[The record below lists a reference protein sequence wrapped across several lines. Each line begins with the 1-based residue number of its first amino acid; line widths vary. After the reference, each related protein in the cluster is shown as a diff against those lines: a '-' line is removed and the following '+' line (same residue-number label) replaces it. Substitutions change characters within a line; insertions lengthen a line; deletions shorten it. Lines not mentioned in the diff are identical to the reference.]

1 MARESSLARLLG
13 SASGLGALVADKV
26 VSSYDAVEDATVVHG
41 ESGRAAGSPTLAR
54 AQSGLTKPV
63 EPGAGDRRPNVI
75 RLTYTEVKLHNE
87 AQLREAAKR
96 RLIETMKS
104 GQPGIWRFPR
114 ALGLRFATFRPAV

>member
-1 MARESSLARLLG
+1 
-13 SASGLGALVADKV
+13 VAEV
-26 VSSYDAVEDATVVHG
+26 ATIVHPDW
-41 ESGRAAGSPTLAR
+41 RRPTGSPALAR

-75 RLTYTEVKLHNE
+75 RLTYTDVKLRNDE
-87 AQLREAAKR
+87 QLREAARR
-96 RLIETMKS
+96 RLIEGAKS